1 MSLRMSSPVI
11 TECTPGRC
19 AALRTSIARIRPC
32 AMVLRT
38 TLPCSIP
45 GTRRLWTYSAR
56 PVTLSR
62 ASSRGMD
69 WPTCGMDQCS
79 HAAVVIPD
87 ARVARDPES
96 TAPRSELVALDSG
109 LARFAGA
116 PE

>member
-1 MSLRMSSPVI
+1 
-11 TECTPGRC
+11 
-19 AALRTSIARIRPC
+19 
-32 AMVLRT
+32 
-38 TLPCSIP
+38 
-45 GTRRLWTYSAR
+45 
-56 PVTLSR
+56 
-62 ASSRGMD
+62 MD